1 MKSSTH
7 DVTPD
12 QASTGAPTAGNAR
25 RTTLT
30 RIAQLMRVI
39 AEIVTVI
46 LLGECGVP
54 PADAATGL
62 AATRRRRAGG

>member
-12 QASTGAPTAGNAR
+12 QAATGAPTAGNAR

-30 RIAQLMRVI
+30 RIARLARVI
-39 AEIVTVI
+39 AEIAAEI
-46 LLGECGVP
+46 LVGFPGC
-54 PADAATGL
+54 
-62 AATRRRRAGG
+62 